1 MKRKK
6 TKVVAPQVGSSMCA
20 EHFEQG
26 EWIKWP
32 QPPTTQSGPTLDV
45 APSSVGL
52 VSMKIGG
59 GVLCRFVIGDRAM
72 SQPTAVVAGQPCEKS
87 EKGIL

>member
-1 MKRKK
+1 MKRRKQQQ
-6 TKVVAPQVGSSMCA
+6 PPRLESMPLCA

-32 QPPTTQSGPTLDV
+32 APPQTQSGPTLGV
-45 APSSVGL
+45 APSSVGI

-59 GVLCRFVIGDRAM
+59 GVLCRFVLDDRTM
-72 SQPTAVVAGQPCEKS
+72 SQPVAVVAGQSCEKS
-87 EKGIL
+87 ERGLP